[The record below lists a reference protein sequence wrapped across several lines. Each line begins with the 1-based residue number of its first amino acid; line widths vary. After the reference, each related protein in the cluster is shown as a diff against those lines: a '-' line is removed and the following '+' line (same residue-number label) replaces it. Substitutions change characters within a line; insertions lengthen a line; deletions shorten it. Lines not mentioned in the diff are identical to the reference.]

1 MIFRASPLA
10 ALLFVLSLSL
20 FLACTHE
27 KEGAADPNEVN
38 ESVINLLATEYE
50 LLPEKEISKSLDFRV
65 YAQYAMPTEKY
76 DHGILG
82 DQIEAEQLV
91 VVVDEVFYE
100 YKLPDDYV
108 FEDIR
113 PRLYDVDGDSELEFI
128 CIRTN
133 INQGAGI
140 AIYKIIDGELQE
152 YAFVPDIGRSYRWL
166 NIVAI
171 NDLDNN
177 GTVDLVWIETPHIG
191 GILKVA
197 SIEAGRLQVLSETSQ
212 YSNHKIGE
220 RNLCLSVLKE
230 QSDTKVFY
238 VPSQGRDKIVG
249 FTFSNSELELR
260 EEIPLVL
267 DFSETLASQ
276 YDFGKLIEEE
286 DNCI

>member
-1 MIFRASPLA
+1 MKTI
-10 ALLFVLSLSL
+10 LLIMLSLAFL
-20 FLACTHE
+20 LACNGE
-27 KEGAADPNEVN
+27 KEKTPDSSEVN
-38 ESVINLLATEYE
+38 ESVLNLLATKYE
-50 LLPEKEISKSLDFRV
+50 RLPEQEISISSDYGV

-76 DHGILG
+76 THGILG
-82 DQIEAEQLV
+82 DEIEAEQLV

-100 YKLPDDYV
+100 YKLTEDYV

-128 CIRTN
+128 TIRTN
-133 INQGAGI
+133 VNQGAGI
-140 AIYKIIDGELQE
+140 AIYKIIGEELLE
-152 YAFVPDIGRSYRWL
+152 YACVPDIGRSYRWL

-177 GTVDLVWIETPHIG
+177 GIVDLAWIETPHIG

-197 SIEAGRLQVLSETSQ
+197 SIEAGRLQVLSEVSQ

-220 RNLCLSVLKE
+220 RNLCLSVLTE

-238 VPSQGRDKIVG
+238 VPNQDRDKIAG
-249 FTFSNSELELR
+249 FAFSNKN
-260 EEIPLVL
+260 LVL
-267 DFSETLASQ
+267 MEEVPLEVDFSETLSSQ
-276 YDFGKLIEEE
+276 YDFGELKEEE

>member
-1 MIFRASPLA
+1 M
-10 ALLFVLSLSL
+10 LLLSIII
-20 FLACTHE
+20 ACSNE
-27 KEGAADPNEVN
+27 KERAADPNEVN
-38 ESVINLLATEYE
+38 DSVLNILATKYE
-50 LLPEKEISKSLDFRV
+50 LLPEKEISRSLDYRV
-65 YAQYAMPTEKY
+65 YAQYAKPTEKY

-82 DQIEAEQLV
+82 DKIEAEQLV

-100 YKLPDDYV
+100 YNLPENYV

-128 CIRTN
+128 TIRTN

-140 AIYKIIDGELQE
+140 AIYKIIDEELLE
-152 YAFVPDIGRSYRWL
+152 YAYVPDIGHSYRWL
-166 NIVAI
+166 NVVAI
-171 NDLDNN
+171 NDLDKN

-220 RNLCLSVLKE
+220 RNLCLSVLTE

-238 VPSQGRDKIVG
+238 VPKQGRDEIVG
-249 FTFSNSELELR
+249 FTFSSNDLVLV
-260 EEIPLVL
+260 EEIPLLL
-267 DFSETLASQ
+267 DFSKTLISQ
-276 YDFGKLIEEE
+276 YDFSNPIEEE
-286 DNCI
+286 DNCILTRYPANP